1 MLDAAVFPMHSHDPD
16 IWYVCPLSLPEAK
29 HMIVDTLHQR
39 WQKLWDQDSN
49 GRLTYQLLPVVPK
62 KNKKSST
69 PTRELD
75 RKLNR
80 LRSHHT
86 CLRGH
91 FSKFGFPDH
100 LDNICECLES
110 IEDVSHFMLQCRLY
124 EDHRLE
130 MVQAI
135 DQAFVSLDVPP
146 HLRQINLKTLLGA
159 QEDLPSDMRSI
170 IAELVLNF
178 ISKTSKK
185 I

>member
-1 MLDAAVFPMHSHDPD
+1 MA
-16 IWYVCPLSLPEAK
+16 I
-29 HMIVDTLHQR
+29 
-39 WQKLWDQDSN
+39 
-49 GRLTYQLLPVVPK
+49 
-62 KNKKSST
+62 
-69 PTRELD
+69 
-75 RKLNR
+75 
-80 LRSHHT
+80 
-86 CLRGH
+86 
-91 FSKFGFPDH
+91 
-100 LDNICECLES
+100 
-110 IEDVSHFMLQCRLY
+110 Y

-170 IAELVLNF
+170 IGELVLNF